1 MEEYV
6 VATWWG
12 GGRWGSRLGYWV
24 VMGVLLLTEYSFIL
38 TEFYIRWGKSR
49 FIVVH
54 IESNTIINK

>member
-49 FIVVH
+49 FIVV
-54 IESNTIINK
+54 ST